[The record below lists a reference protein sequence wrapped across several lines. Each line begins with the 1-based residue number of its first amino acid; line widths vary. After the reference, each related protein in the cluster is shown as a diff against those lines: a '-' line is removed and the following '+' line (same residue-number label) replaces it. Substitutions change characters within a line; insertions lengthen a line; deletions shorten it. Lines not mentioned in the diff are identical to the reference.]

1 MQLSEKKYNP
11 KEVELKWQAYW
22 EKSGM
27 HVFDHAA
34 KDAQGKSKPDYY
46 SLVMFPYPS
55 GNLHMGHMR
64 VYTISDVISRHKRM
78 QGYNV
83 LNPMGFDA
91 FGLPAENA
99 AIERGIH
106 PADWTESN
114 IAHMRDEQLKRMG
127 TSYDWNREVISCRP
141 DYYRWTQ
148 FLFLK
153 LYEKGLAYQKDAAV
167 NWCPDCNTVLA
178 NEQVEDGKCWRHGNT
193 SVERKMMRQWF
204 LRITAYADELLED
217 LDKLPGWPENVKTM
231 QRNWIGKSQG
241 ALLRF
246 PFVGRAFAESGAQ
259 SIGENAS
266 YIEVFTTRPDTVMGV
281 TYVVLAPEHPLLA
294 QITTSDNKSQVEQYV
309 QEAKSK
315 SEIERTAEGRTKTGV
330 FTGTYVTNSF
340 TGDKLP
346 VWVADYALADYG
358 TGAVMAVPAHDQR
371 DYEFAVT
378 FKLPI
383 KQVIAPIEEFESKNF
398 GACIV
403 KAAYVEPGILINSG
417 SFDGLDNE
425 TAKSKIVEWGSA
437 KAMASAKTTY
447 RLRDWLVSRQRYW
460 GTPIPLLHCPSCGI
474 VPIPYDQLPVELPR
488 DVNFAELASSGG
500 SPLRNHKTWSQLK
513 CPSCSKDAVRETDTM
528 DTFMCSSWYY
538 LRYCDAHNNSLPF
551 AADKVLPVDQYVGG
565 IEHAILHLLYS
576 RFFTKALRDCGL
588 LNYDEPFTNLLS
600 QGMVVKYSEL
610 DKKIT
615 KMSKSKGNVVG
626 TNEFFD
632 KYGADAARLFI
643 LFAAPVLSEVEWTEE
658 GALGQFRFINRVW
671 RLFEAL
677 APILKRADLELA
689 KNSDWKYS
697 NLNDELQETLKIF
710 HLSLKA
716 ISTDLDPS
724 RFSFN
729 TAISRMTEFINHM
742 YKTSIFANANQQLS
756 PNDIQALTA
765 TMITFLKVLAPFAP
779 HLSEEI
785 WHEFYLDSVHQQ
797 SWPDYAPEL
806 IVENSANV
814 VLQIKGKKI
823 DIIEVAKDIAA
834 NKSQLESLALSNEKV
849 KQRLAGLEILKLIV
863 VPGKLVNIVTK

>member
-1 MQLSEKKYNP
+1 MQVTEKKYNP
-11 KEVELKWQAYW
+11 KEVELKWQAQW

-27 HVFDHAA
+27 HKFEHGA
-34 KDAQGKSKPDYY
+34 KDSSGKVKPDYY

-78 QGYNV
+78 QGFNV

-106 PADWTESN
+106 PAEWTESN

-127 TSYDWNREVISCRP
+127 TSYDWDREVISCRP

-148 FLFLK
+148 YLFLK
-153 LYEKGLAYQKDAAV
+153 LFEKGLAYQKEAAV

-204 LRITAYADELLED
+204 LKITAYADELLED

-241 ALLRF
+241 ALLKF
-246 PFVGRAFAESGAQ
+246 SE
-259 SIGENAS
+259 
-266 YIEVFTTRPDTVMGV
+266 IEVFTTRPDTVMGV
-281 TYVVLAPEHPLLA
+281 TYVVLAPEHPLVK
-294 QITTSDNKSQVEQYV
+294 QITTAENKSAVDKYI

-330 FTGTYVTNSF
+330 FTGAYVTNSF
-340 TGDKLP
+340 TGDKVP

-383 KQVIAPIEEFESKNF
+383 KQVINSDTADISSQ
-398 GACIV
+398 
-403 KAAYVEPGILINSG
+403 AYTEPGTLINSG

-425 TAKSKIVEWGSA
+425 TAKTKIVEWGAA
-437 KAMASAKTTY
+437 KGIAQAKTTY

-460 GTPIPLLHCPSCGI
+460 GTPIPLIHCESCGI
-474 VPIPYDQLPVELPR
+474 VAVPETELPVELPR
-488 DVNFAELASSGG
+488 DVDFKEVTAKGG
-500 SPLRNHKTWSQLK
+500 SPLRNHKTWSHVK
-513 CPSCSKDAVRETDTM
+513 CPSCSKDAIRETDTM

-538 LRYCDAHNNSLPF
+538 LRYCDAKNTNLPF
-551 AADKVLPVDQYVGG
+551 AADKVFPVDQYVGG

-576 RFFTKALRDCGL
+576 RFFTKAVRDCGL

-600 QGMVVKYSEL
+600 QGMVVKYSEV

-643 LFAAPVLSEVEWTEE
+643 LFAAPVLAEVEWTEE

-671 RLFEAL
+671 RLFQAL
-677 APILKRADLELA
+677 SPVIHKTDLTKA
-689 KNSDWKYS
+689 KNSDWKFS
-697 NLNDELQETLKIF
+697 NLGAETQETLKVF
-710 HLSLKA
+710 HQALKA
-716 ISTDLDPS
+716 ITTDLDPS

-729 TAISRMTEFINHM
+729 TAISRMTEFVNHS
-742 YKTSIFANANQQLS
+742 YKTSVFTNPETELNSDEQ
-756 PNDIQALTA
+756 QALA
-765 TMITFLKVLAPFAP
+765 SIMVAFLKALAPFAP
-779 HLSEEI
+779 HLSEEL
-785 WHEFYLDSVHQQ
+785 WHEFYSDSVHQQ
-797 SWPDYAPEL
+797 SWPSYAPEL
-806 IVENSANV
+806 IVENTVNV

-823 DIIEVAKDIAA
+823 DLIEVAKEIAGD
-834 NKSQLESLALSNEKV
+834 KSKLESLALSNEKV
-849 KQRLAGLEILKLIV
+849 KQRLAGLEIAKVIV
-863 VPGKLVNIVTK
+863 VPEKLVNIVTI